1 MPLPVKRK
9 ENTFE
14 SLQHYAFL
22 LLHLSKLSKQHWID
36 MIVVANDP
44 GCNVSPSLT
53 LTLIRGLPY
62 NKGCVNCSVL
72 FQFVG
77 AVSSKITNRWHLQT
91 FYGCS
96 QCHFQGMKEAVAIA
110 TDTNGN

>member
-9 ENTFE
+9 EKTFE
-14 SLQHYAFL
+14 SLQQYAFL
-22 LLHLSKLSKQHWID
+22 SLHLSKLSKQHWID

-72 FQFVG
+72 SSSSAQFLRRSLAVG
-77 AVSSKITNRWHLQT
+77 TCKHFTVAANAT
-91 FYGCS
+91 F
-96 QCHFQGMKEAVAIA
+96 KA
-110 TDTNGN
+110 